1 MRLTYRHTKLTC
13 YTSYFTQ
20 AIVNCFLPLLFI
32 VFQEQYGLSYE
43 QLGTLVFLNFAVQM
57 IVDALAARYADRIGY
72 RILLTA
78 AHICCAVGFAMIA
91 SAALWPADRMMIGL
105 LLAVLIYSC
114 GGGLLEVLVSP
125 LLEHLPGDASG
136 KASEMGFLHA
146 AFCCGQVVV
155 ITVTTLAI
163 HVAGRANWWLL
174 PLLWTLVP
182 LGNLLLVPKIPLPEI
197 AGAHQ
202 AVSLR
207 KLFAS
212 GIFRILCAGMLCAGA
227 IELIMAQWA
236 SIFVESGLKVS
247 KTMGD
252 LLGPALF
259 AVMMGAGRVAY
270 GILGKKRDLI
280 PMMLVGSVGCVI
292 AYLLVILPAG
302 TAVNVL
308 GCALVGLSVSF
319 MWPGILSVA
328 AQQFVGGGTGIFA
341 VLAMAGDVGGSAGPW
356 LAGLLAD
363 HTAGGLKTGLMTGVA
378 FSVIILVCLLVFQRQ
393 RKDR

>member
-1 MRLTYRHTKLTC
+1 
-13 YTSYFTQ
+13 
-20 AIVNCFLPLLFI
+20 
-32 VFQEQYGLSYE
+32 
-43 QLGTLVFLNFAVQM
+43 
-57 IVDALAARYADRIGY
+57 
-72 RILLTA
+72 
-78 AHICCAVGFAMIA
+78 
-91 SAALWPADRMMIGL
+91 
-105 LLAVLIYSC
+105 
-114 GGGLLEVLVSP
+114 
-125 LLEHLPGDASG
+125 
-136 KASEMGFLHA
+136 
-146 AFCCGQVVV
+146 
-155 ITVTTLAI
+155 
-163 HVAGRANWWLL
+163 
-174 PLLWTLVP
+174 
-182 LGNLLLVPKIPLPEI
+182 
-197 AGAHQ
+197 
-202 AVSLR
+202 
-207 KLFAS
+207 
-212 GIFRILCAGMLCAGA
+212 
-227 IELIMAQWA
+227 
-236 SIFVESGLKVS
+236 
-247 KTMGD
+247 
-252 LLGPALF
+252 
-259 AVMMGAGRVAY
+259 MMGAGRVAY